1 MLTHKD
7 TCITRQNRI
16 KVYDDKRINNDLTH
30 KPMHSVPEKAEII
43 YHNYRNSMHLQ
54 IYTTF

>member
-16 KVYDDKRINNDLTH
+16 KMYDDKGINNDLTH
-30 KPMHSVPEKAEII
+30 KPMHSVHEKAEII
-43 YHNYRNSMHLQ
+43 YHNYRKPMHLQ
-54 IYTTF
+54 IYI